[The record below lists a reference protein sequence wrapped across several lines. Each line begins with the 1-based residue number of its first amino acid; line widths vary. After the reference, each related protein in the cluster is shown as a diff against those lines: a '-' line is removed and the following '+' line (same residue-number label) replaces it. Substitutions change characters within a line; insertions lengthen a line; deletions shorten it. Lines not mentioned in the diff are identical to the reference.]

1 MSDANF
7 EAFVKRELGDVA
19 VMDEGRYISPKIQ
32 KYWLTWQA
40 ARAAERDE
48 AASISAEQLERL
60 ARHGCGGDDT
70 RWSFSDAGLR
80 RTIEAALEQY
90 RKEPT

>member
-1 MSDANF
+1 MSNADF

-40 ARAAERDE
+40 AKLAERERAAQIAESDE
-48 AASISAEQLERL
+48 FYGNATPHYIAAAIR
-60 ARHGCGGDDT
+60 
-70 RWSFSDAGLR
+70 
-80 RTIEAALEQY
+80 AA
-90 RKEPT
+90 KEPSHG